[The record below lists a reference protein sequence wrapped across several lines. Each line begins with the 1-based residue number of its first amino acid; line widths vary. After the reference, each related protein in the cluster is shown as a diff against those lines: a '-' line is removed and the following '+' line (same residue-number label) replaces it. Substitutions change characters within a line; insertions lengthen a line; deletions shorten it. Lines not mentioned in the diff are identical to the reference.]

1 MVKIRVPATTANLGP
16 GFDCLGLAL
25 KMYLYLE
32 IEEIQEGL
40 EIKCEGEGAEKFSVG
55 EDTLI
60 WKSINLVLK
69 RNYKDSHKKG
79 LKIRAFNEIPV
90 TRGLG
95 SSASAIIGGIMGA
108 ARLYQIELSYQEML
122 DLALS
127 LEGHMDN
134 IVPALIGGL
143 TIAYKTEQEEIK
155 WAKIETPVDLRVVLA
170 IPDFSL
176 STEEMR
182 RILPPKVSLI
192 DAVFNLSRSALLV
205 NALQTSNWGVLAE
218 AMEDKLHQPFRAP
231 FIPGIEEM
239 FSQIKRTGL
248 AGVALSGS
256 GPTVVSLTKRNA
268 EKTISKIMK
277 DTFLKVG
284 VNCRILVL
292 EADLEGTKLVSREER
307 KIQNPEARSRGSI
320 HRTR

>member
-32 IEEIQEGL
+32 IEEIEEGL

-60 WKSINLVLK
+60 WKSAELVFKKVGWNKSK
-69 RNYKDSHKKG
+69 RG

-95 SSASAIIGGIMGA
+95 SSASAIIGGIMVA
-108 ARLYQIELSYQEML
+108 ARLCKIELSYQEML
-122 DLALS
+122 NLALS

-155 WAKIETPVDLRVVLA
+155 WTKIETPADLRIVLA

-176 STEEMR
+176 NTEEMR
-182 RILPPKVSLI
+182 KVLPRNVSLSK
-192 DAVFNLSRSALLV
+192 AVFNLSRTALLV
-205 NALQTSNWGVLAE
+205 NTLRNSDWEILAE

-256 GPTVVSLTKRNA
+256 GPTVVSLTKSNA

-277 DTFLKVG
+277 DTFLKAG

-292 EADLEGTKLVSREER
+292 EADSEGTKFVSR
-307 KIQNPEARSRGSI
+307 IS
-320 HRTR
+320 